1 VVVDL
6 AVDDTLAA
14 LVPGVTVD
22 GSAAATDVEWQWD
35 AKRLTARVYAA
46 SQPSRRLTAW
56 RRIVDAVDPRRAYR
70 ACYEYRVVSQETDR
84 LNLQAVRAADGMP
97 DLLRVPYRTTGLRVM
112 WTPGATVVVGFLGAD
127 PARPF
132 VIAGDEVGAPGWMPS
147 FLEVGDAPTL
157 GIARITDAVV
167 AGGFAGTITF
177 ASTRVKAGL

>member
-1 VVVDL
+1 
-6 AVDDTLAA
+6 
-14 LVPGVTVD
+14 
-22 GSAAATDVEWQWD
+22 
-35 AKRLTARVYAA
+35 
-46 SQPSRRLTAW
+46 
-56 RRIVDAVDPRRAYR
+56 
-70 ACYEYRVVSQETDR
+70 
-84 LNLQAVRAADGMP
+84 
-97 DLLRVPYRTTGLRVM
+97 M